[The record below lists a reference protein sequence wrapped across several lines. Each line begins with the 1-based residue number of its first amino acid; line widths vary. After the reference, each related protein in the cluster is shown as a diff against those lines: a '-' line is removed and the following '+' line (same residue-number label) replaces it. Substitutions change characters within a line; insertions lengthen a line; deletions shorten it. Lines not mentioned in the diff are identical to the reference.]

1 MRSSLNSRH
10 ALLLGTSIASL
21 ALLMTPAL
29 AQNNNGAGQETVIVT
44 GTRVQGM
51 TAADSAAPVQVLGS
65 DALTRSSG
73 SQDLR
78 QSLGQTVPSF
88 TSQSFGGDLSNLTRA
103 ANLRGLNPN
112 DTLVL
117 VNGKRRHMAS
127 TFATGG
133 GGFGGNSAP
142 DLSMIPTA
150 ALDHVEVLL
159 DGAAAQYG
167 TDAISGVVNLILK
180 KRSSGGTIL
189 VTGGRRYNTQ
199 GDTYDYSIN
208 MGLPLFDKGYVNVT
222 FDKQYS
228 NFVQLG
234 GPDSRL
240 IGADGVT
247 EAQEGNIGVGATPG
261 NNTFIANASGVVPCS
276 GGICI
281 PLANRRGM
289 RDYPRAN
296 HENSSPEIN
305 QTVISYNAGYDFSD
319 DLQLYSFGTWGH
331 RYGIGQENVRM
342 PSQIIATPGSNQ
354 PCSPTNP
361 QGYLTASSTAN
372 GLSAACYNGTGVGQ
386 FPIAGS
392 IGALGTPTAGINNRN
407 QIISSGQAGTFYT
420 PGELILYPN
429 GFQPQEAVKDTDY
442 QYNLGLKANVAGW
455 DVDGSI
461 SYGKDI
467 NDIYTLNSGN
477 RALFIDTH
485 TTPVN
490 FYDGTFV
497 ASQFVG
503 TIDVTRG
510 FNVGMASP
518 LNVAFGVEAREDMY
532 QIKPGDAA
540 SQYKEGGQ
548 SFPGYSNAVA
558 GSHSRK
564 NYSAY
569 VDLALAP
576 IESVEVDIAGRAE
589 HYSDFGDTQ
598 IGKITARW
606 DITPQW
612 AIRGTMSTG
621 FRAPTLQEEWYNTVN
636 VSPTNA
642 TVQLPADSAA
652 AKVLGFSDLKPEIST
667 SFSAG
672 IVAHPLEDLSLTVD
686 AYSIAL
692 GDRISSSSTV
702 FLRGGQPLVAL
713 CGDAITALNLT
724 LDPTASRVGCSSFV
738 NGFGTLTQGVDLT
751 VSYPTDFGDSGLID
765 WTLAGN
771 YNSTKISRVAPVPA
785 QLSAVPGGTFF
796 TDQTLFNFA
805 HAAPNFKIGLTGTW
819 SLDAW
824 GLTVRETLYGPL
836 KALTSPDGSRPYFDN
851 SEPSVGITDIEG
863 RYNITEALQ
872 LAIGANNVFSIPAK
886 GSCIIGGTNSSG
898 GVNPCGGGVVAH
910 SPVGT
915 PFDPYGGYY
924 YGRLTINW

>member
-1 MRSSLNSRH
+1 MRTSLNFKHS
-10 ALLLGTSIASL
+10 LLLGTSIASL
-21 ALLMTPAL
+21 ALLAAPAL
-29 AQNNNGAGQETVIVT
+29 AQSSNASQETVIVT

-51 TAADSAAPVQVLGS
+51 TAADSAAPVTVLGS
-65 DALTRSSG
+65 DALTHGSG

-88 TSQSFGGDLSNLTRA
+88 TTQSFGGDLANLTRA
-103 ANLRGLNPN
+103 ANLRGLSPN

-117 VNGKRRHMAS
+117 VNGHRRHMAAAFS
-127 TFATGG
+127 IGG

-142 DLSMIPTA
+142 DLSMVPTA

-180 KRSSGGTIL
+180 KRSSGGTAQ
-189 VTGGRRYNTQ
+189 VTGGRRYNTE
-199 GDTYDYSIN
+199 GDQYDYSVNI
-208 MGLPLFDKGYVNVT
+208 GLPLFDKGYVNLT

-247 EAQEGNIGVGATPG
+247 EAQEGLIGVGATAG
-261 NNTFIANASGVVPCS
+261 NNTFTPNAQGVVPCS
-276 GGICI
+276 GGVCI
-281 PLANRRGM
+281 PLANRRGEQN
-289 RDYPRAN
+289 YPRSN

-305 QTVISYNAGYDFSD
+305 QTTASFNAGYDFSD
-319 DLQLYSFGTWGH
+319 NLSLYSFGTWGH
-331 RYGIGQENVRM
+331 RYGIGMENVRQ
-342 PSQIIATPGSNQ
+342 PNQIIATPGSNQ

-361 QGYLTASSTAN
+361 QGYATGSSTNNTDATSGTTAS
-372 GLSAACYNGTGVGQ
+372 CVG
-386 FPIAGS
+386 PYTLAGS
-392 IGALGTPTAGINNRN
+392 TGAPGTPGAGINSRN
-407 QIISSGQAGTFYT
+407 QIISSGQAGTLYT
-420 PGELILYPN
+420 PGELVLYPY
-429 GFQPQEAVKDTDY
+429 GFEPQEAVKDTDY
-442 QYNLGLKANVAGW
+442 QYNTGVTATVGEW
-455 DVDGSI
+455 SVDAAI
-461 SYGKDI
+461 SYGKDV

-485 TTPVN
+485 TTPTN
-490 FYDGTFV
+490 FYDGTFI

-503 TIDVTRG
+503 TVDVTRK

-518 LNVAFGVEAREDMY
+518 LNFAFGLEAREDMY

-576 IESVEVDIAGRAE
+576 IESIEIDVAGRAE

-606 DITPQW
+606 DITPQI

-621 FRAPTLQEEWYNTVN
+621 FRAPNLQEEWYNTVN
-636 VSPTNA
+636 VSPTSA

-652 AKVLGFSDLKPEIST
+652 AKILGFSDLKPEIS
-667 SFSAG
+667 SNFSAG
-672 IVAHPLEDLSLTVD
+672 IVAHPLDDMSVTLD

-702 FLRGGQPLVAL
+702 YLRGGSPLVPA
-713 CGDAITALNLT
+713 CGDCHQRTRRFAGSHRRPGGLLVLRERLRHPDPGRGPDDQLSDRFRRHGPGRLDRGRQLQLDQDLAGCAGSGPVGGGSRGNLLHGFDAVQFRACGARHQNRLDRD
-724 LDPTASRVGCSSFV
+724 LDPGCM
-738 NGFGTLTQGVDLT
+738 GCDLPPDLLWPGQG
-751 VSYPTDFGDSGLID
+751 
-765 WTLAGN
+765 AHH
-771 YNSTKISRVAPVPA
+771 A
-785 QLSAVPGGTFF
+785 QW
-796 TDQTLFNFA
+796 Q
-805 HAAPNFKIGLTGTW
+805 HAL
-819 SLDAW
+819 L
-824 GLTVRETLYGPL
+824 
-836 KALTSPDGSRPYFDN
+836 
-851 SEPSVGITDIEG
+851 
-863 RYNITEALQ
+863 
-872 LAIGANNVFSIPAK
+872 
-886 GSCIIGGTNSSG
+886 
-898 GVNPCGGGVVAH
+898 
-910 SPVGT
+910 
-915 PFDPYGGYY
+915 
-924 YGRLTINW
+924 

>member
-1 MRSSLNSRH
+1 MRAFTGEGLKKSLFLGTSV
-10 ALLLGTSIASL
+10 AGLLLGGQV
-21 ALLMTPAL
+21 M
-29 AQNNNGAGQETVIVT
+29 AQQQGNGNETVIVT

-73 SQDLR
+73 TQDLR

-88 TSQSFGGDLSNLTRA
+88 TSQNFGGDLANLTRA
-103 ANLRGLNPN
+103 ANLRGLSPN
-112 DTLVL
+112 DTLIL
-117 VNGKRRHMAS
+117 INGKRRHMAS
-127 TFATGG
+127 AFATGG

-150 ALDHVEVLL
+150 AIDHVEVLL

-167 TDAISGVVNLILK
+167 TDAISGVVNMILK
-180 KRSSGGTIL
+180 KRSSGGVIS
-189 VTGGRRYNTQ
+189 VTGGRRYNRQ
-199 GDTYDYSIN
+199 GDSYDYSLN
-208 MGLPLFDKGYVNVT
+208 AGFPLFDKGYVNVT

-247 EAQEGNIGVGATPG
+247 EAQEGRIGVGATATT
-261 NNTFIANASGVVPCS
+261 NTFVANAQGVVPCTA
-276 GGICI
+276 GICI

-296 HENSSPEIN
+296 HENTSPEIN
-305 QTVISYNAGYDFSD
+305 QTVISYNSGYDISD
-319 DLQLYSFGTWGH
+319 NLSIYSFGTWGH
-331 RYGIGQENVRM
+331 RYGIGMENVRL
-342 PSQIIATPGSNQ
+342 PSQIIATPGSTQ
-354 PCSPTNP
+354 PCSATNP
-361 QGYLTASSTAN
+361 QGYATGSSTNNINATT
-372 GLSAACYNGTGVGQ
+372 GTTPSCTGP
-386 FPIAGS
+386 FTLAGS
-392 IGALGTPTAGINNRN
+392 LGAPGTPTAGINSRN

-420 PGELILYPN
+420 PGELIFYPN
-429 GFQPQEAVKDTDY
+429 GFQPQEAVKDNDY
-442 QYNLGLKANVAGW
+442 QYNLGVKAGVGGW
-455 DVDGSI
+455 DIDASI

-467 NDIYTLNSGN
+467 NDIYTINTGN

-485 TTPVN
+485 TTPTN

-503 TIDVTRG
+503 TVDVTRG

-518 LNVAFGVEAREDMY
+518 LNVAFGFEAREDFY

-569 VDLALAP
+569 VDFALAP
-576 IESVEVDIAGRAE
+576 VESVELDIAGRAE
-589 HYSDFGDTQ
+589 HYTDFGDTQ

-621 FRAPTLQEEWYNTVN
+621 FRAPNLQEEWYNTVN

-652 AKVLGFSDLKPEIST
+652 AKILGFSDLKPEIST

-672 IVAHPLEDLSLTVD
+672 IVAHPLDDLSLTID

-702 FLRGGQPLVAL
+702 FLKGGQPQVLL
-713 CGDAITALNLT
+713 CGDAITALGLS
-724 LDPTASRVGCSSFV
+724 LDPTATRVGCSSFV
-738 NGFGTLTQGVDLT
+738 NGFGTLTQGVDFTL
-751 VSYPTDFGDSGLID
+751 SYPTDFADAGLID

-771 YNSTKISRVAPVPA
+771 YNSTKISRVAPVPS

-796 TDQTLFNFA
+796 TDSTLFNFA
-805 HAAPNFKIGLTGTW
+805 HAAPAYKIGLTGTW

-836 KALTSPDGSRPYFDN
+836 KALTTPDGSKPYYDN
-851 SEPSVGITDIEG
+851 SEPSVGITDIEA
-863 RYNITEALQ
+863 RYNFTDTVQ
-872 LAIGANNVFSIPAK
+872 LAIGGNNLFGIPAK
-886 GSCIIGGTNSSG
+886 ASCIIGGTNANG
-898 GVNPCGGGVVAH
+898 GVNPCGGGVVAG

-915 PFDPYGGYY
+915 AFDPYGGYY

>member
-1 MRSSLNSRH
+1 MRALMGESLKKS
-10 ALLLGTSIASL
+10 LFLGTSIAG
-21 ALLMTPAL
+21 LLL
-29 AQNNNGAGQETVIVT
+29 AGQAMAQQGNSNETVIVT

-51 TAADSAAPVQVLGS
+51 TAADSAAPIQVLGS
-65 DALTRSSG
+65 DALTHGSG

-88 TSQSFGGDLSNLTRA
+88 TSQNFGGDLSNLTRA
-103 ANLRGLNPN
+103 ANLRGLSPN

-117 VNGKRRHMAS
+117 VNGKRRHLAS
-127 TFATGG
+127 AFATGG

-180 KRSSGGTIL
+180 KRSSGGVVS
-189 VTGGRRYNTQ
+189 VTGGRRFNTE

-208 MGLPLFDKGYVNVT
+208 MGLPLFDKGYINLT

-234 GPDSRL
+234 GADSRL
-240 IGADGVT
+240 LDINGN
-247 EAQEGNIGVGATPG
+247 EAVEGLIGVGATPG
-261 NNTFIANASGVVPCS
+261 NNTFVANAQGVVPCT
-276 GGICI
+276 GGVCI

-289 RDYPRAN
+289 ENYPRSN

-319 DLQLYSFGTWGH
+319 NLSIYSFGTWGH
-331 RYGIGQENVRM
+331 RYGIGMENVRM

-361 QGYLTASSTAN
+361 QGYLTASSTPD
-372 GLSAACYNGTGVGQ
+372 GLTPACYNGTGVGQ
-386 FPIAGS
+386 VPVAGS
-392 IGALGTPTAGINNRN
+392 IGALGTPSAGINSRN
-407 QIISSGQAGTFYT
+407 QIIISGQAGTMYT
-420 PGELILYPN
+420 PGELVMYPN
-429 GFQPQEAVKDTDY
+429 GFEPQEAVKDTDY
-442 QYNLGLKANVAGW
+442 QYNLGVTAKVGDW
-455 DVDGSI
+455 DVDASI
-461 SYGKDI
+461 SYGKDM

-485 TTPVN
+485 TSPTT
-490 FYDGTFV
+490 FYDGSFS

-503 TIDVTRG
+503 TVDVTRRFDIG
-510 FNVGMASP
+510 LAGP
-518 LNVAFGVEAREDMY
+518 LNFAFGFEAREDMY
-532 QIKPGDAA
+532 QIKPGDPA

-564 NYSAY
+564 NYSGY
-569 VDLALAP
+569 LDLEFVPIQSVD
-576 IESVEVDIAGRAE
+576 IDIAGRAE

-606 DITPQW
+606 DITPEW
-612 AIRGTMSTG
+612 AVRGTMSTG
-621 FRAPTLQEEWYNTVN
+621 FRAPNLQEEWYNTVN
-636 VSPTNA
+636 VSPTSA
-642 TVQLPADSAA
+642 TIQLPANSAA
-652 AKVLGFSDLKPEIST
+652 AGVLGFSPLKPEIST
-667 SFSAG
+667 SYSVG
-672 IVAHPLEDLSLTVD
+672 IVAHPFADLSLTID

-702 FLRGGQPLVAL
+702 YLRGGSPLIPA
-713 CGDAITALNLT
+713 CGDAINALGVS
-724 LDPTASRVGCSSFV
+724 LDPTAGRVGCSSFV

-751 VSYPTDFGDSGLID
+751 VSYPTDFGDMGLID

-771 YNSTKISRVAPVPA
+771 YNSIKVSRVAPVPP
-785 QLSAVPGGTFF
+785 QLAGVPGGTFF
-796 TDQTLFNFA
+796 TPLTLFNFA
-805 HAAPNFKIGLTGTW
+805 HTTPNLKVGLTGTW
-819 SLDAW
+819 SLDEW
-824 GLTVRETLYGPL
+824 GFTFRETFYGPD
-836 KALTSPDGSRPYFDN
+836 KGLTSPNGGTPYYDD
-851 SEPSVGITDIEG
+851 STGSVGITDVEG
-863 RYNITEALQ
+863 RYNFTEAVQ
-872 LAIGANNVFSIPAK
+872 LAIGANNVFGIPAPA
-886 GSCIIGGTNSSG
+886 SCVIGGTNSSG
-898 GVNPCGGGVVAH
+898 GVNPCGGGVVAY
-910 SPVGT
+910 SPRGT

>member
-1 MRSSLNSRH
+1 MRAFTGEGLKKSLF
-10 ALLLGTSIASL
+10 LGTSIAG
-21 ALLMTPAL
+21 LLLSGQVM
-29 AQNNNGAGQETVIVT
+29 AQQQGSGNETVIVT

-73 SQDLR
+73 TQDLR

-103 ANLRGLNPN
+103 ANLRGLSPN
-112 DTLVL
+112 DTLIL

-127 TFATGG
+127 AFATGG

-180 KRSSGGTIL
+180 KRSSGGTIS

-199 GDTYDYSIN
+199 GDSYDYSIN
-208 MGLPLFDKGYVNVT
+208 MGLPLFDKGYVNLT

-247 EAQEGNIGVGATPG
+247 EAQEGLIGVGATPG
-261 NNTFIANASGVVPCS
+261 NNTFVANSSGVVPCT

-289 RDYPRAN
+289 TDYPRAN
-296 HENSSPEIN
+296 HENTSPEIN

-319 DLQLYSFGTWGH
+319 TMQLYSFGTWGH
-331 RYGIGQENVRM
+331 RYGIGMQNVRM

-354 PCSPTNP
+354 PCSATNP
-361 QGYLTASSTAN
+361 QGYATGSSTQI
-372 GLSAACYNGTGVGQ
+372 GTTGVGTAPSCTGP
-386 FPIAGS
+386 FTLAGS
-392 IGALGTPTAGINNRN
+392 IGAPGTPTAGINSRN

-420 PGELILYPN
+420 PGELVLYPN

-442 QYNLGLKANVAGW
+442 QYNLGLKAGVGGW
-455 DVDGSI
+455 DIDASI

-485 TTPVN
+485 TTPRN

-503 TIDVTRG
+503 TVDVTRG

-518 LNVAFGVEAREDMY
+518 LNVAFGFEAREDMY

-569 VDLALAP
+569 LDFALAP
-576 IESVEVDIAGRAE
+576 VESVEIDIAGRAE
-589 HYSDFGDTQ
+589 HYTDFGDTQ

-612 AIRGTMSTG
+612 AVRGTMSTG
-621 FRAPTLQEEWYNTVN
+621 FRAPNLQEEWYNTVN

-642 TVQLPADSAA
+642 TIQLPADSAA
-652 AKVLGFSDLKPEIST
+652 AKILGFSDLKPEIST

-672 IVAHPLEDLSLTVD
+672 IVGHPLDDLSLTID

-702 FLRGGQPLVAL
+702 YLRGGSPQVLL
-713 CGDAITALNLT
+713 CGDAISALGLQ
-724 LDPTASRVGCSSFV
+724 LDPTATRVGCSSFV
-738 NGFGTLTQGVDLT
+738 NGFGTLTQGVDFT

-771 YNSTKISRVAPVPA
+771 YNSTKISRVAPVPP

-796 TDQTLFNFA
+796 TDSTLFNFA
-805 HAAPNFKIGLTGTW
+805 HAAPAFKIGLTGTW

-836 KALTSPDGSRPYFDN
+836 KALTSPDGSKPYFDN

-863 RYNITEALQ
+863 RYNFTESVQ
-872 LAIGANNVFSIPAK
+872 LAIGGNNLFGIPAK
-886 GSCIIGGTNSSG
+886 GSCIVGGTNSSG

>member
-1 MRSSLNSRH
+1 MRAFTGESLKKS
-10 ALLLGTSIASL
+10 LFLGTSIAG
-21 ALLMTPAL
+21 LLLGGQAI
-29 AQNNNGAGQETVIVT
+29 AQQQGNSNETVIVT

-103 ANLRGLNPN
+103 ANLRGLSPN
-112 DTLVL
+112 DTLIL
-117 VNGKRRHMAS
+117 VNGHRRHMAS
-127 TFATGG
+127 AFATGG

-180 KRSSGGTIL
+180 KRSSGGNIL

-199 GDTYDYSIN
+199 GDSYDYSIN
-208 MGLPLFDKGYVNVT
+208 MGLPLFDKGYVNLT

-247 EAQEGNIGVGATPG
+247 EAQEGRIGVGATAT
-261 NNTFIANASGVVPCS
+261 NNTFIANAQGVVPCTA
-276 GGICI
+276 GVCI

-296 HENSSPEIN
+296 HENTSPEIN
-305 QTVISYNAGYDFSD
+305 QTVISYNAGYDISD
-319 DLQLYSFGTWGH
+319 SLQIYSFGTWGH
-331 RYGIGQENVRM
+331 RYGIGMQNVRL

-354 PCSPTNP
+354 PCSATNP
-361 QGYLTASSTAN
+361 QGYATGSSTNNINATTGTTAS
-372 GLSAACYNGTGVGQ
+372 CTGP
-386 FPIAGS
+386 FTLAGS
-392 IGALGTPTAGINNRN
+392 LGAPGTPTAGINSRN

-420 PGELILYPN
+420 PGELIFYPN

-442 QYNLGLKANVAGW
+442 QYNAGVKANVAGW
-455 DVDGSI
+455 DVDAAI

-485 TTPVN
+485 TTPTN

-503 TIDVTRG
+503 TVDVTRG
-510 FNVGMASP
+510 FNVGMAGP
-518 LNVAFGVEAREDMY
+518 LNVAFGLEAREDMY

-558 GSHSRK
+558 GSHTRK

-569 VDLALAP
+569 PDFALAP
-576 IESVEVDIAGRAE
+576 IESLEIDIAGRAE
-589 HYSDFGDTQ
+589 HFTDFGDTQ

-612 AIRGTMSTG
+612 AVRGTMSTG
-621 FRAPTLQEEWYNTVN
+621 FRAPNLQEEWYNTVN

-672 IVAHPLEDLSLTVD
+672 IVGHPLDDLSLTID

-702 FLRGGQPLVAL
+702 FLKGGVPLVPL
-713 CGDAITALNLT
+713 CGDAINALGVS
-724 LDPTASRVGCSSFV
+724 LDPTAGRVGCSSFV

-751 VSYPTDFGDSGLID
+751 ISYPTDFGDKGLID

-771 YNSTKISRVAPVPA
+771 YNSTKISRVAPVPP

-796 TDQTLFNFA
+796 TDSTLFNFA
-805 HAAPNFKIGLTGTW
+805 HAAPAFKIGLTGTW

-824 GLTVRETLYGPL
+824 GITLRETLYGPL
-836 KALTSPDGSRPYFDN
+836 KALTSPDGSKPYFDN
-851 SEPSVGITDIEG
+851 SEPSVGITDLEA
-863 RYNITEALQ
+863 RYNFTETLQ
-872 LAIGANNVFSIPAK
+872 LAVGGNNLFGIPAK
-886 GSCIIGGTNSSG
+886 GSCIVGGTNANG